1 MKEINVIGLDLAKNI
16 FYVYGVG
23 RQGQPV
29 VSRPLRRKQ
38 LLGYF
43 AQLPPCLVGME
54 ACATSHYW
62 ARELARLGHEV
73 KLMAPGFVRPY
84 VKSNKND
91 QRDAEA
97 ICEAVQ
103 RPGMR
108 FVAIKT
114 PEQQAVSHLHRS
126 RQLLVK
132 ERVSISNHIRGLLAE
147 FGIVMAVGVKSFER
161 QVSLLLD
168 DEQAEIPALSRDSLR
183 VMWSAYVAQQA
194 RIKELEQALVR
205 WHREH
210 EASRRLAEVPGIGVH
225 TATALVA
232 KLGNARTFRH
242 GREVAAFIGLVPKQA
257 SSGGKIKLL
266 GISKRGDTMLRR
278 LLVQGAQ
285 SVIRHVRRR
294 RQAGLPGGQPWVE
307 TLLARKHPNQVAIA
321 LANKMARIAWVILAR
336 EEHYC
341 PVKAGQTG

>member
-16 FYVYGVG
+16 FYVYGVN

-29 VSRPLRRKQ
+29 VSRQFRRKQ

-43 AQLPPCLVGME
+43 AQLPPCRVGME

-161 QVSLLLD
+161 QVPLLLD

-257 SSGGKIKLL
+257 SSGGKVKLL
-266 GISKRGDTMLRR
+266 GISKRGDLPAAGRYDAQTSTGARGTVGNPSCPASATGR
-278 LLVQGAQ
+278 LAGGPALGRDVAGAQ
-285 SVIRHVRRR
+285 TP
-294 RQAGLPGGQPWVE
+294 QPGGNCPGQQNGPHR
-307 TLLARKHPNQVAIA
+307 LGHPGA
-321 LANKMARIAWVILAR
+321 
-336 EEHYC
+336 
-341 PVKAGQTG
+341 

>member
-29 VSRPLRRKQ
+29 VSRSLRRKQ

-43 AQLPPCLVGME
+43 AKLPPCRVGME

-108 FVAIKT
+108 FVAIKA

-126 RQLLVK
+126 RQ
-132 ERVSISNHIRGLLAE
+132 
-147 FGIVMAVGVKSFER
+147 
-161 QVSLLLD
+161 
-168 DEQAEIPALSRDSLR
+168 
-183 VMWSAYVAQQA
+183 
-194 RIKELEQALVR
+194 
-205 WHREH
+205 
-210 EASRRLAEVPGIGVH
+210 
-225 TATALVA
+225 
-232 KLGNARTFRH
+232 
-242 GREVAAFIGLVPKQA
+242 
-257 SSGGKIKLL
+257 
-266 GISKRGDTMLRR
+266 
-278 LLVQGAQ
+278 
-285 SVIRHVRRR
+285 
-294 RQAGLPGGQPWVE
+294 
-307 TLLARKHPNQVAIA
+307 
-321 LANKMARIAWVILAR
+321 
-336 EEHYC
+336 
-341 PVKAGQTG
+341 